1 MGKKTLKTLVSLF
14 IVFLIGRDINNLVKA
29 AMSFDM
35 KEWTSWLAVIIVS
48 LFYLIFYPILIYF
61 IYKKEQIDR

>member
-1 MGKKTLKTLVSLF
+1 MRKKTLKTLVSLF

-61 IYKKEQIDR
+61 IYKKE